1 LDIESLKE
9 AIGDEK
15 FAALKAHVDG
25 LEGKLSTVRKKA
37 DSETANAAKLRDAQ
51 EKLME
56 KLGVASLDEIDAL
69 PDAKGQAEAV
79 KQFEVKLK
87 KMERDMAAAVAERDE
102 ASSKYKTSLQ
112 RAAIADAL
120 AGHEFVARDLM
131 EGYIANRLAWEGDD
145 LMFKADDGKVIS
157 LKDGVA
163 GLAKSRPELLKPT
176 GTGGAG
182 MRSTNA
188 GSNGQPKTMSNAEFE
203 GLRPAERAK
212 VMADGI
218 TLTD

>member
-1 LDIESLKE
+1 MDIETLKE
-9 AIGDEK
+9 ALGDEK
-15 FAALKAHVDG
+15 FAALKAHVES

-56 KLGVASLDEIDAL
+56 KLGVDSLDEIDAL
-69 PDAKGQAEAV
+69 PDAKGQADAV
-79 KQFEVKLK
+79 KQFEAKLK
-87 KMERDMAAAVAERDE
+87 KMERDNAAAIAERD
-102 ASSKYKTSLQ
+102 AINGKYKTSLQ

-120 AGHEFVARDLM
+120 AGHEFVARDLV
-131 EGYIANRLAWEGDD
+131 EGFVSNKLAWEGEE
-145 LMFKADDGKVIS
+145 LMYTADDGKIVS

-182 MRSTNA
+182 MRSSNA
-188 GSNGQPKTMSNAEFE
+188 GSGGQAKSMTADEFQA
-203 GLRPAERAK
+203 LTPLQRMDAAK
-212 VMADGI
+212 SGVQIAS
-218 TLTD
+218 

>member
-1 LDIESLKE
+1 MDIETLKE
-9 AIGDEK
+9 ALGDEK
-15 FAALKAHVDG
+15 FAALKAHVES

-56 KLGVASLDEIDAL
+56 KLGVDSLDEIDAL
-69 PDAKGQAEAV
+69 PDAKGQADAV
-79 KQFEVKLK
+79 KQFEAKLK
-87 KMERDMAAAVAERDE
+87 KMERDNAAAIAERD
-102 ASSKYKTSLQ
+102 AINGKYKTSLQ

-120 AGHEFVARDLM
+120 AGHEFVARDLV
-131 EGYIANRLAWEGDD
+131 EGFVSNKLAWEGEE
-145 LMFKADDGKVIS
+145 LMYTADDGKIVS

-182 MRSTNA
+182 MRSSNA
-188 GSNGQPKTMSNAEFE
+188 GSSGQAKSMTADEFQA
-203 GLRPAERAK
+203 LTPLQRMDAAK
-212 VMADGI
+212 SGVQIAS
-218 TLTD
+218 